1 MCGKERVVVKV
12 WRVGWRS
19 VGSIIAISILAGFQS
34 LPQSKNVSHDASR
47 TNADTAGNSCAN
59 ASFERRLRYGP
70 AELNVLD
77 VVRKESFDSSQRR
90 PVLLFVVGESFTEAA
105 GSAASSALL
114 DQAMCIA
121 ARNDLVAVRMSYR
134 LAPKHRWPAAARD
147 VAAAVSWIKDN
158 IDLYGGDRNEVIA
171 VGYSVGAFHLASSLA
186 HPELR
191 VQNSALAG
199 VVLISGL
206 YRIGTHSSAPVKA
219 YIGNDP
225 AKYKE
230 RSIFPGILF
239 TESPILLAWSDKD
252 VGHVIT
258 ESEELKSLICEARR
272 GACPQ
277 YALVPSGG
285 SLASVIEVLGNPIQ
299 SLISQIEARGLP

>member
-1 MCGKERVVVKV
+1 MPC
-12 WRVGWRS
+12 
-19 VGSIIAISILAGFQS
+19 SIKRCVS
-34 LPQSKNVSHDASR
+34 LRN
-47 TNADTAGNSCAN
+47 
-59 ASFERRLRYGP
+59 
-70 AELNVLD
+70 
-77 VVRKESFDSSQRR
+77 
-90 PVLLFVVGESFTEAA
+90 
-105 GSAASSALL
+105 
-114 DQAMCIA
+114 
-121 ARNDLVAVRMSYR
+121 NDLVAVKMSYR
-134 LAPKHRWPAAARD
+134 LAPKYHWPAAAQD
-147 VAAAVSWIKDN
+147 VAAAISWIKEN
-158 IDLYGGDRNEVIA
+158 IDLFGGDRNEVIA

-191 VQNSALAG
+191 VENSALAG

-239 TESPILLAWSDKD
+239 TQSPILLAWSDKD
-252 VGHVIT
+252 IGHVVT

-277 YALVPSGG
+277 HALLPSGG
-285 SLASVIEVLGNPIQ
+285 SLASVLEVLGEPIK

>member
-1 MCGKERVVVKV
+1 MKI
-12 WRVGWRS
+12 WRPGGS
-19 VGSIIAISILAGFQS
+19 FVGSIIAASIVAVSILAGYQS
-34 LPQSKNVSHDASR
+34 LPSSAYASDNSTR
-47 TNADTAGNSCAN
+47 IGTESAGNCAN
-59 ASFERRLRYGP
+59 ASFEGSFRYGP
-70 AELNVLD
+70 ADLHVLD
-77 VVRKESFDSSQRR
+77 IVRKRSLDGTRRR
-90 PVLLFVVGESFTEAA
+90 PVLLFVVGESFTEPA
-105 GSAASSALL
+105 GSAASGALL
-114 DQAMCIA
+114 DQAMCLA
-121 ARNDLVAVRMSYR
+121 AHNDLVAVKMSYR
-134 LAPKHRWPAAARD
+134 LAPKHHWPAAAQD

-158 IDLYGGDRNEVIA
+158 IDLFGGDRNEVIA
-171 VGYSVGAFHLASSLA
+171 IGYSVGAFHLASSLA

-225 AKYKE
+225 ARYKE

-239 TESPILLAWSDKD
+239 TESPILLAWSNKD
-252 VGHVIT
+252 IGHVVT

-277 YALVPSGG
+277 YALLPSGG
-285 SLASVIEVLGNPIQ
+285 SLASLIDVLGAPIQ

>member
-1 MCGKERVVVKV
+1 VKI
-12 WRVGWRS
+12 WRPSGS
-19 VGSIIAISILAGFQS
+19 LVGSIIAVSIIVGSQFLQHS
-34 LPQSKNVSHDASR
+34 ASASDDR
-47 TNADTAGNSCAN
+47 IRINADGAGNSCAD
-59 ASFERRLRYGP
+59 ASFERNFRYGP
-70 AELNVLD
+70 AETNVLD
-77 VVRKESFDSSQRR
+77 IVRKRSFDSSQRR
-90 PVLLFVVGESFTEAA
+90 PVLLFVVGESFTESA
-105 GSAASSALL
+105 GSTASGALL
-114 DQAMCIA
+114 DQAMCLA
-121 ARNDLVAVRMSYR
+121 ASNDLVAVRMSYR
-134 LAPKHRWPAAARD
+134 LAPKHHWPAAAQD

-158 IDLYGGDRNEVIA
+158 IDLFGGDRNEVIA

-191 VQNSALAG
+191 VQNSALSG
-199 VVLISGL
+199 VVLVSGL
-206 YRIGTHSSAPVKA
+206 YRIGTHSSEPVKA

-225 AKYKE
+225 IKYRE

-252 VGHVIT
+252 VGHVVA

-277 YALVPSGG
+277 HALLPSGG
-285 SLASVIEVLGNPIQ
+285 SLASVIEVLGGPVQ

>member
-1 MCGKERVVVKV
+1 MRINSDG
-12 WRVGWRS
+12 
-19 VGSIIAISILAGFQS
+19 AM
-34 LPQSKNVSHDASR
+34 
-47 TNADTAGNSCAN
+47 NSCAD
-59 ASFERRLRYGP
+59 ALVERNLRYGP
-70 AELNVLD
+70 TELNVLD
-77 VVRKESFDSSQRR
+77 IVRKRSANSSRR
-90 PVLLFVVGESFTEAA
+90 HPVLLFVVGESFIDQAGAA
-105 GSAASSALL
+105 DSAALL
-114 DQAMCIA
+114 EQAMCIA

-134 LAPKHRWPAAARD
+134 LAPKHHWPAAAQD

-158 IDLYGGDRNEVIA
+158 IDLFGGDRNEVIA

-191 VQNSALAG
+191 VQNSVLAG

-206 YRIGTHSSAPVKA
+206 YRVGTHSSAPVKS
-219 YIGNDP
+219 YIGDDP
-225 AKYKE
+225 SKYKE

-239 TESPILLAWSDKD
+239 TESPMLLAWSVKD
-252 VGHVIT
+252 VGHVVT

-277 YALVPSGG
+277 QALLPSGG
-285 SLASVIEVLGNPIQ
+285 SIASILEVLGDPIQ

>member
-1 MCGKERVVVKV
+1 VKI
-12 WRVGWRS
+12 WRLSGSS
-19 VGSIIAISILAGFQS
+19 VGSIVAISLFAGLQG
-34 LPQSKNVSHDASR
+34 LPRSAIASD
-47 TNADTAGNSCAN
+47 NALRINEDRADNSCAN
-59 ASFERRLRYGP
+59 SSFERNFRYGP
-70 AELNVLD
+70 AEPNVLD
-77 VVRKESFDSSQRR
+77 IVRTGGADSSRR
-90 PVLLFVVGESFTEAA
+90 HPVLLFVVGESFTEPA
-105 GSAASSALL
+105 GSAASGAL
-114 DQAMCIA
+114 DQAMCLA
-121 ARNDLVAVRMSYR
+121 AKNNLVAVRMSYR
-134 LAPKHRWPAAARD
+134 LAPKHHWPAAAQD

-158 IDLYGGDRNEVIA
+158 IDLFGGDRNEVIA

-186 HPELR
+186 HRELR

-219 YIGNDP
+219 YIGDDP

-239 TESPILLAWSDKD
+239 TESPILLAWSEKD
-252 VGHVIT
+252 TDHVVT
-258 ESEELKSLICEARR
+258 ESEELKSLMCEARR

-277 YALVPSGG
+277 HALLPSGG
-285 SLASVIEVLGNPIQ
+285 SLASVIEVLGEPIQ

>member
-1 MCGKERVVVKV
+1 MKI
-12 WRVGWRS
+12 WRLIGRL
-19 VGSIIAISILAGFQS
+19 VGSIIAVLIVAGFKH
-34 LPQSKNVSHDASR
+34 LPHSTIAPDDPLPM
-47 TNADTAGNSCAN
+47 NADSTRNFCAN
-59 ASFERRLRYGP
+59 TSFERNFRYGSEEP
-70 AELNVLD
+70 NVLD
-77 VVRKESFDSSQRR
+77 IVRKESFDSSQRR
-90 PVLLFVVGESFTEAA
+90 PVLLFVVGESFTESA
-105 GSAASSALL
+105 GSAASGALL
-114 DQAMCIA
+114 DQAMCLA
-121 ARNDLVAVRMSYR
+121 AIDDLVAVRMSYR
-134 LAPKHRWPAAARD
+134 LAPKHHWPAAAQD
-147 VAAAVSWIKDN
+147 VAAAISWIKDN
-158 IDLYGGDRNEVIA
+158 IDLFGGDRNEVIA

-186 HPELR
+186 HPDLR
-191 VQNSALAG
+191 VRNSALAG

-206 YRIGTHSSAPVKA
+206 YRIGTHSSAEVKA

-252 VGHVIT
+252 VGHVVT

-277 YALVPSGG
+277 HALLPSGG
-285 SLASVIEVLGNPIQ
+285 SVASVLEVLGEPMK

>member
-1 MCGKERVVVKV
+1 M
-12 WRVGWRS
+12 S
-19 VGSIIAISILAGFQS
+19 A
-34 LPQSKNVSHDASR
+34 
-47 TNADTAGNSCAN
+47 
-59 ASFERRLRYGP
+59 
-70 AELNVLD
+70 
-77 VVRKESFDSSQRR
+77 DSSRRR
-90 PVLLFVVGESFTEAA
+90 PVLLFVAGESFTEPAN
-105 GSAASSALL
+105 SAASGALL
-114 DQAMCIA
+114 DQAMCLA

-134 LAPKHRWPAAARD
+134 LAPKHHWPAAAQD

-158 IDLYGGDRNEVIA
+158 IDLFGGDRNEIIA
-171 VGYSVGAFHLASSLA
+171 VGYSAGAFHLASSLA

-252 VGHVIT
+252 IGHVVT
-258 ESEELKSLICEARR
+258 ESEELKSLICKARR

-277 YALVPSGG
+277 YALLSSGG
-285 SLASVIEVLGNPIQ
+285 SLASVIEVLGEPIR